1 MVSTVHS
8 ACAQFTSNKNE
19 VLSGENM
26 KLYNYDYSDIMNN
39 LSFSYDT
46 REKTKMTSKVYPT
59 KLEIKVDEETNRPYM
74 YYEGI
79 VQTNKGAMK
88 VTFPKLDLVLD
99 CVSCQTNAEDE
110 IDFLRYR
117 TCHKVNTY
125 KMTTEFNN
133 LIEDSVLYEL
143 RLLNA
148 EDCKD
153 IKEYF
158 DERFN

>member
-1 MVSTVHS
+1 
-8 ACAQFTSNKNE
+8 
-19 VLSGENM
+19 M
-26 KLYNYDYSDIMNN
+26 KLYNYDYSDMMNI
-39 LSFSYDT
+39 SFSCDT
-46 REKTKMTSKVYPT
+46 RAKTKMTSKVYPT

-79 VQTNKGAMK
+79 VKTNKGAMK

-110 IDFLRYR
+110 RDFLGYR
-117 TCHKVNTY
+117 TCYKVNTY

-133 LIEDSVLYEL
+133 FGEGSVLYEL
-143 RLLNA
+143 RLLNE

-158 DERFN
+158 DERFNI

>member
-1 MVSTVHS
+1 MGI
-8 ACAQFTSNKNE
+8 KNE
-19 VLSGENM
+19 VLNGDNM
-26 KLYNYDYSDIMNN
+26 KLYNYDYSDMMNN

-88 VTFPKLDLVLD
+88 VIFPKLDLVLD
-99 CVSCQTNAEDE
+99 CVLCQTNAEDE
-110 IDFLRYR
+110 RDFLGYR
-117 TCHKVNTY
+117 TCYKVNTY

-133 LIEDSVLYEL
+133 LSEDSVLYEL
-143 RLLNA
+143 RLFNE

-153 IKEYF
+153 IKEHF

>member
-1 MVSTVHS
+1 
-8 ACAQFTSNKNE
+8 
-19 VLSGENM
+19 M
-26 KLYNYDYSDIMNN
+26 KLYNYDYSDMMDI
-39 LSFSYDT
+39 SFGYDP
-46 REKTKMTSKVYPT
+46 REKTVMTSKVYPT
-59 KLEIKVDEETNRPYM
+59 KLEVKVDEKTNRPYM

-99 CVSCQTNAEDE
+99 CVSVETASEE
-110 IDFLRYR
+110 ERDFLGFRK
-117 TCHKVNTY
+117 CFKVNTC

-133 LIEDSVLYEL
+133 IDEDPILYEL
-143 RLLNA
+143 RYLSN

-158 DERFN
+158 DERQGGFI

>member
-1 MVSTVHS
+1 
-8 ACAQFTSNKNE
+8 
-19 VLSGENM
+19 M
-26 KLYNYDYSDIMNN
+26 KLYNYDYSDMMNN
-39 LSFSYDT
+39 FLFSYNT

-79 VQTNKGAMK
+79 AQTNKGAMK

-99 CVSCQTNAEDE
+99 CIFVETKAEDE
-110 IDFLRYR
+110 RDFLGYR
-117 TCHKVNTY
+117 TFCRVNTY

-133 LIEDSVLYEL
+133 LGEDSVLYEL
-143 RLLNA
+143 RLLNE

>member
-1 MVSTVHS
+1 MAVSVY
-8 ACAQFTSNKNE
+8 SNFKQIKNE
-19 VLSGENM
+19 VLSGEIM
-26 KLYNYDYSDIMNN
+26 KLYNYDYSDMMNN

-59 KLEIKVDEETNRPYM
+59 KLEIKVEEETNRPYM

-79 VQTNKGAMK
+79 VHTNKGAMK

-110 IDFLRYR
+110 RDFLGYR
-117 TCHKVNTY
+117 TCYKVNTY

-133 LIEDSVLYEL
+133 LGEDSVLYEL
-143 RLLNA
+143 RLLN
-148 EDCKD
+148 EDDCKD

>member
-1 MVSTVHS
+1 
-8 ACAQFTSNKNE
+8 
-19 VLSGENM
+19 M
-26 KLYNYDYSDIMNN
+26 KLYNYDYSDMMNN

-46 REKTKMTSKVYPT
+46 REKIKMTSKVYPT

-99 CVSCQTNAEDE
+99 CVSCQTNTEDE

-117 TCHKVNTY
+117 TCYKVNTY

>member
-1 MVSTVHS
+1 M
-8 ACAQFTSNKNE
+8 
-19 VLSGENM
+19 GGNM
-26 KLYNYDYSDIMNN
+26 KLYNYDYSDMMNN

-99 CVSCQTNAEDE
+99 CVSCQINAEDE
-110 IDFLRYR
+110 IDFLSRYR

-125 KMTTEFNN
+125 KMTTEFSN
-133 LIEDSVLYEL
+133 LIEGSILYEL
-143 RLLNA
+143 RFLNA
-148 EDCKD
+148 DDCKD
-153 IKEYF
+153 IKKYF

>member
-1 MVSTVHS
+1 M
-8 ACAQFTSNKNE
+8 
-19 VLSGENM
+19 GGNM
-26 KLYNYDYSDIMNN
+26 KLYNYDYTDMMNN

-46 REKTKMTSKVYPT
+46 REKTKITSKVYPT

-79 VQTNKGAMK
+79 TQTNKGAMK

-99 CVSCQTNAEDE
+99 CVSCQINAEDE
-110 IDFLRYR
+110 IDFLGRYR

-125 KMTTEFNN
+125 KMTTEFSN
-133 LIEDSVLYEL
+133 LIEGSILYEL

-148 EDCKD
+148 DDCKD

-158 DERFN
+158 NERFNK

>member
-1 MVSTVHS
+1 MGI
-8 ACAQFTSNKNE
+8 KNE
-19 VLSGENM
+19 VLNGDNM
-26 KLYNYDYSDIMNN
+26 KLYNYDYSDMMDN

-46 REKTKMTSKVYPT
+46 GKKTKMTSKVYPT
-59 KLEIKVDEETNRPYM
+59 KIEIKVDEETNRPYM

-79 VQTNKGAMK
+79 AQTNKGAMK

-99 CVSCQTNAEDE
+99 YISCQTNAEDE
-110 IDFLRYR
+110 RNFLGYR
-117 TCHKVNTY
+117 TCYKVNTY
-125 KMTTEFNN
+125 KMTAEFNN
-133 LIEDSVLYEL
+133 LGEDSVLYEL
-143 RLLNA
+143 RLFNE

>member
-1 MVSTVHS
+1 MKLWVI
-8 ACAQFTSNKNE
+8 KNE
-19 VLSGENM
+19 VLSGDNM
-26 KLYNYDYSDIMNN
+26 KLYNYDYSNMMDN

-46 REKTKMTSKVYPT
+46 RKKTKMTSKVYPT

-110 IDFLRYR
+110 RDFLGYR
-117 TCHKVNTY
+117 TCYKVNTY

-133 LIEDSVLYEL
+133 IGDDSVLYEL
-143 RLLNA
+143 RLFNE

-158 DERFN
+158 DERFNK